1 MSYFNNQHQ
10 PQRGIIP
17 MTTSAG
23 RTWLVSA
30 ADAKEHLRIGH
41 TDDDTYITRLTKA
54 AQLVCE
60 KLTGMVFTPCDFI
73 LECDNWDQTKEIPEI
88 SLIKTIDY
96 IKYMDDADPSAQQTW
111 ADTNYYLSYFSQ
123 RSRIALVDGSSYP
136 NLRDGIGNIEIKFGA
151 KPNWSG
157 NTLTALSEVATQ
169 AVLITIADMYENRQS
184 VIVGRIASSIPKT
197 AQYLLDTLK
206 IQTL

>member
-17 MTTSAG
+17 MTTSAS

-30 ADAKEHLRIGH
+30 ADAKEHLSIGH

-73 LECDNWDQTKEIPEI
+73 MECDNWDQTKEIPEV
-88 SLIKTIDY
+88 SLIKTISY
-96 IKYMDDADPSAQQTW
+96 IKYWDDADPSAQQTW
-111 ADTNYYLSYFSQ
+111 PIQHYELSYFSQ
-123 RSRIALVDGSSYP
+123 RSRIALVAGSSYP